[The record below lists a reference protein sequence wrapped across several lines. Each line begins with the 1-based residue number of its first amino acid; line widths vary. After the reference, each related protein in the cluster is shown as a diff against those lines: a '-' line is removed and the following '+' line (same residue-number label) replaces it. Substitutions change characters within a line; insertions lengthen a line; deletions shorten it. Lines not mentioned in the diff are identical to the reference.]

1 MDRRALISGC
11 AAGFAF
17 SANYTNHAP
26 MVSVLRGEF
35 GFDQARAGLL
45 TTAIF
50 LTHALMMVPGG
61 RLADRFGAGR
71 VIAAA
76 LAWVAVA
83 NFALAG
89 ASAYWQLLFWKAFA
103 GIGTGA
109 CFAAGARYI
118 VVRFEGRDRNIAQ
131 GLFGGSIVLG
141 SGFVLFAVPQLLD
154 AFGWRGACVGCALVA
169 VAAWVWWIAGAPHQQ
184 VAPRAA
190 PGLREVAAHGELWLL
205 GVVQM
210 ASFGLVI
217 VVGSWITTLLKTSF
231 QVPLKTAGVMGSAV
245 LLLGIVSRPLGGW
258 LAHRVQ
264 VRTLV
269 QGALLVNAAA
279 CGALAF
285 GWSIGLT
292 CAAIL
297 ALGLGCGLPYAG
309 IFNRAAALVP
319 GGAGSAMG
327 LVNMVGI
334 VMILVGTPAVGWLA
348 DWTGKFQA
356 SFWALG
362 GFALLAAAVASAI
375 PERK

>member
-71 VIAAA
+71 VITWA

-83 NFALAG
+83 NFALAMAG
-89 ASAYWQLLFWKAFA
+89 AYWQLLFWKAFA

-118 VVRFEGRDRNIAQ
+118 VVRFEGRERHIAQ

-169 VAAWVWWIAGAPHQQ
+169 MAAWGWWMTGASHHH
-184 VAPRAA
+184 VTPRAA
-190 PGLREVAAHGELWLL
+190 PGLREVAAHRELWLL
-205 GVVQM
+205 GVMQM

-217 VVGSWITTLLKTSF
+217 VVGSWITTLLKTTF
-231 QVPLKTAGVMGSAV
+231 QVPLRTAGVMGSMV

-258 LAHRVQ
+258 LAHRMK
-264 VRTLV
+264 VRHLV
-269 QGALLVNAAA
+269 QGALLTNAVA
-279 CGALAF
+279 CAALACSASMTVT
-285 GWSIGLT
+285 WV
-292 CAAIL
+292 AIV
-297 ALGLGCGLPYAG
+297 ALGVGCGLPYAG
-309 IFNRAAALVP
+309 VFNRAAAVVP

-362 GFALLAAAVASAI
+362 GFALLAAAAESAI

>member
-26 MVSVLRGEF
+26 MVSILRGEF

-83 NFALAG
+83 NFALALAG
-89 ASAYWQLLFWKAFA
+89 AYWQLLFWKAFA

-118 VVRFEGRDRNIAQ
+118 VVRFEGRERHIAQ

-154 AFGWRGACVGCALVA
+154 AFGWRGASAACALVA
-169 VAAWVWWIAGAPHQQ
+169 VAAWGWWMTGAPHHH
-184 VAPRAA
+184 VTPRAA

-205 GVVQM
+205 GVIQM
-210 ASFGLVI
+210 ASFGLVM
-217 VVGSWITTLLKTSF
+217 VVGAWITTLLKTSF
-231 QVPLKTAGVMGSAV
+231 HVPLKTAGVMGSAV

-258 LAHRVQ
+258 MVQ
-264 VRTLV
+264 RMPVRRLV
-269 QGALLVNAAA
+269 QSSLLVNAAA
-279 CGALAF
+279 CGALAW
-285 GWSIGLT
+285 GGGIGLT
-292 CAAIL
+292 SAAIV
-297 ALGLGCGLPYAG
+297 ALGVGCGLPYAG

-334 VMILVGTPAVGWLA
+334 VMILVGTPTVGWLA

-362 GFALLAAAVASAI
+362 AFALLAAAVASAI

>member
-1 MDRRALISGC
+1 MDKRALVSGC

-26 MVSVLRGEF
+26 MVSVLRADF
-35 GFDQARAGLL
+35 AFDQASAGLL

-50 LTHALMMVPGG
+50 LTHAIMMVPGG

-76 LAWVAVA
+76 LAWIAIA
-83 NFALAG
+83 NFALAVSG
-89 ASAYWQLLFWKAFA
+89 TYWQLLFWKAFA

-118 VVRFEGRDRNIAQ
+118 VVRFEGRERHLAQ
-131 GLFGGSIVLG
+131 GMFGGSIVLG
-141 SGFVLFAVPQLLD
+141 SGFVLLAVPQLLD
-154 AFGWRGACVGCALVA
+154 AFGWRGAFVGCAF
-169 VAAWVWWIAGAPHQQ
+169 VAAAVWIWWMTAAPHYHGAPRP
-184 VAPRAA
+184 V
-190 PGLREVAAHGELWLL
+190 PGLREVAGHGELWLL
-205 GVVQM
+205 GVIQM

-231 QVPLKTAGVMGSAV
+231 QMPLKTAGLIGSTV

-258 LAHRVQ
+258 LAQRV
-264 VRTLV
+264 RMRP
-269 QGALLVNAAA
+269 LLLGSMLSIAAA
-279 CGALAF
+279 CAALAW
-285 GWSIGLT
+285 GRSMGLT
-292 CAAIL
+292 WAAIVVM
-297 ALGLGCGLPYAG
+297 GMGCGLPYAAV
-309 IFNRAAALVP
+309 FNRAAALVP

-334 VMILVGTPAVGWLA
+334 VMILAGSPAVGYLA
-348 DWTGKFQA
+348 DRTGQFTA
-356 SFWALG
+356 SFWTLG
-362 GFALLAAAVASAI
+362 GFSLLAAAVASVI